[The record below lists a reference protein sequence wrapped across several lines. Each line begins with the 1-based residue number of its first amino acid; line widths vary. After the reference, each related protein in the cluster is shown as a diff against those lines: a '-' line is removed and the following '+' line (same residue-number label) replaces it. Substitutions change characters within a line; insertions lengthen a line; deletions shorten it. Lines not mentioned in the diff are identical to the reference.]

1 MKQSLKKFLFKSKSI
16 LSIEKV
22 ENVVKDPKTPIIKK
36 YLIKSSDKFLVSINI
51 IAYPIKKDP
60 TIFTKS
66 VLRNR

>member
-1 MKQSLKKFLFKSKSI
+1 MLKSKST
-16 LSIEKV
+16 LSIENV

-36 YLIKSSDKFLVSINI
+36 YLIKSSDKFFVSINI
-51 IAYPIKKDP
+51 IAYPIKKEP

>member
-1 MKQSLKKFLFKSKSI
+1 MLKSKST
-16 LSIEKV
+16 LSIENV

-36 YLIKSSDKFLVSINI
+36 YLIKSSDKFLASINI
-51 IAYPIKKDP
+51 IAYPIKKEP

>member
-1 MKQSLKKFLFKSKSI
+1 MKVNNKHKDNDRNIYMNALKNFLLKSKST

-51 IAYPIKKDP
+51 IA
-60 TIFTKS
+60 
-66 VLRNR
+66 